1 MADTVSLKRIDANS
15 SVRTDKKGGKV
26 VQTLTRKMS
35 SDGKSFTVTVKGTNP
50 QGQPINHELVFTKQ

>member
-1 MADTVSLKRIDANS
+1 MKS
-15 SVRTDKKGGKV
+15 GKV

-50 QGQPINHELVFTKQ
+50 QGQPVNNVLVFAKQ